1 MARSVR
7 RRAVRL
13 GDKVPAK
20 RRCISSIRWTA
31 VVGLLLTLPA
41 VGFAQ
46 SDEDATSIPRTP
58 WGHPDLQG
66 VWDYRTV
73 TPLERPDALA
83 GKAKLT
89 EAEAASFE
97 AEFARGVGGGDLRAR
112 PGTTEADVEIWF
124 DFGDRLSDRRTSLI
138 VDPSDGKIPPLTE
151 VGRRRRAEA
160 PIRFAG
166 LADGPEDR
174 PWSERCL
181 DTRLPLRVGPES
193 NYVQLFQTQDYV
205 AILLEHVH
213 DGRMVPLDARSSLS
227 THLRQF
233 LGRSHGHWED
243 DTLVVET
250 THFDSRMSFQ
260 GSGPNMRLVE
270 RFTRVAANTLRY
282 EYTINDS
289 ESFTRPWSAMM
300 SLTISAAP
308 LFEYACHEGNYS
320 MPNVLRGARA
330 GERAEAAFR

>member
-1 MARSVR
+1 M
-7 RRAVRL
+7 RAV
-13 GDKVPAK
+13 VA
-20 RRCISSIRWTA
+20 A
-31 VVGLLLTLPA
+31 GLLVIAPGLA
-41 VGFAQ
+41 SAQ
-46 SDEDATSIPRTP
+46 SAVDTSTAPRTS
-58 WGHPDLQG
+58 WGAPDLQG

-73 TPLERPDALA
+73 TPLQRPDAFA
-83 GKAKLT
+83 GKAKLA
-89 EAEAASFE
+89 EAEAAAFE

-112 PGTTEADVEIWF
+112 PGTTEADVEIWC

-151 VGRRRRAEA
+151 AGRRRRAEA

-193 NYVQLFQTQDYV
+193 NDVQLFQTQDYV

-213 DGRMVPLDARSSLS
+213 DVRKVPLDARSSLAA
-227 THLRQF
+227 HLRQF
-233 LGRSHGHWED
+233 LGRSRGRWED

-260 GSGPNMRLVE
+260 GSGPNLRLVE
-270 RFTRVAANTLRY
+270 RFTRVDADTLRY

-300 SLTISAAP
+300 SMKISAAP

>member
-1 MARSVR
+1 MARSLR
-7 RRAVRL
+7 RRAARL
-13 GDKVPAK
+13 
-20 RRCISSIRWTA
+20 
-31 VVGLLLTLPA
+31 GLLLLLVVPTTA
-41 VGFAQ
+41 NAQ
-46 SDEDATSIPRTP
+46 PDDASEVPRMP
-58 WGHPDLQG
+58 WGDPDLQG

-89 EAEAASFE
+89 EAEAAAFE

-112 PGTTEADVEIWF
+112 SGTTEADVEVWF
-124 DFGDRLSDRRTSLI
+124 DFGTRLSDRRTSLI
-138 VDPSDGKIPPLTE
+138 VDPSDGKIPPLAE
-151 VGRRRRAEA
+151 AGHRRRAEA

-193 NYVQLFQTQDYV
+193 NFVQLFQTQDYV
-205 AILLEHVH
+205 ALLLEHVH
-213 DGRMVPLDARSSLS
+213 DVRMVPLHAQSSLS
-227 THLRQF
+227 GHLRQF
-233 LGRSHGHWED
+233 LGRSRGHWED

-270 RFTRVAANTLRY
+270 RFTRVAADTLRY

-300 SLTISAAP
+300 SLRISAAR